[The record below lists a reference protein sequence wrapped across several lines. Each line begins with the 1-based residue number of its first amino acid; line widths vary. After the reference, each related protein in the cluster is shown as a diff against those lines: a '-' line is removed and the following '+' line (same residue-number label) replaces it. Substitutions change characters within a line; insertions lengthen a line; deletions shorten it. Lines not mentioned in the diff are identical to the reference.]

1 MMAGMEISRLFAF
14 DSSHIHTIC
23 FSHIQAMKTH
33 TFGALTEVSF
43 QIVISMCSDF
53 WRLGYHWA
61 CLYNS
66 THWRY
71 VDKLLRITRRRI
83 ACFVLVYVV
92 ADPSSNKVRE
102 AVHQPGPPLSRSR
115 VHQTL
120 SMCFLQLHASSPG
133 PESHNEPPAQLICAA
148 PYGTAISR

>member
-14 DSSHIHTIC
+14 DSSHMHTIC

-71 VDKLLRITRRRI
+71 ADKLLRITRRRI
-83 ACFVLVYVV
+83 ACFCAGLRSGRSLEQQGTGSC
-92 ADPSSNKVRE
+92 PSTRPPSISKQSTSNSFNVFL
-102 AVHQPGPPLSRSR
+102 ATPCIIAWSRK
-115 VHQTL
+115 
-120 SMCFLQLHASSPG
+120 P
-133 PESHNEPPAQLICAA
+133 
-148 PYGTAISR
+148 